1 MYSQYQ
7 TAVFSPLEQ
16 QSPGKGAAAQTA
28 PPENRPPGD
37 AIRQLSG
44 LFGGLLRPFSLGRID
59 LGDVLL
65 VLIVLLLYLDGD
77 NWDLIIALGLTLL
90 LSGRDQSAS

>member
-7 TAVFSPLEQ
+7 SAAFAPLERQ
-16 QSPGKGAAAQTA
+16 FQGTEAAAQA
-28 PPENRPPGD
+28 ASPESRPPGD
-37 AIRQLSG
+37 AIRQLSN